1 MFLIVINWHYYCW
14 HFLKLFLCFE
24 LLFKTF
30 AETAE
35 MYLVSCRGLQV
46 VGSTKVAEGIVRLRF
61 SLPRLYVHS
70 PCVHFKFC
78 ACYMCRWWARVLF
91 SILGHM
97 FFSRK
102 QVRNILGTWSISLIG
117 ITFMYK
123 NVLWSI
129 YIRSRQFRHVFIFHW
144 YLFWRN

>member
-1 MFLIVINWHYYCW
+1 MHSHVDVFLIVINWHYHCW

-46 VGSTKVAEGIVRLRF
+46 VGSSTKVAEGIVRLHF

-78 ACYMCRWWARVLF
+78 ACYMCRWWARVVF

-97 FFSRK
+97 FLSK
-102 QVRNILGTWSISLIG
+102 KISNIPGTRVFHILNVSNVKLNNISICNSSIS
-117 ITFMYK
+117 
-123 NVLWSI
+123 
-129 YIRSRQFRHVFIFHW
+129 
-144 YLFWRN
+144 